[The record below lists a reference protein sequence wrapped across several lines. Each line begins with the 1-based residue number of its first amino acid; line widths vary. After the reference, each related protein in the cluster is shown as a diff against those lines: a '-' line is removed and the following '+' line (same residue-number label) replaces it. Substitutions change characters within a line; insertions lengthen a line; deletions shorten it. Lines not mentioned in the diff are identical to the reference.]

1 MAKRIL
7 VIDDESDML
16 NLIRY
21 TLEHVGYE
29 VTTCDNGRDAWDA
42 LLKTKPDLLLLD
54 VMLPGVDGYSLQLK
68 ISQDDA
74 TKNVPI
80 IVLTALEPSKTLF
93 QKFSQVRGF
102 MTKPFRTDALVEA
115 VEKAIGKAAGQAPGL
130 SSA

>member
-29 VTTCDNGRDAWDA
+29 VTTCDNGRGAWDA